1 MKIKENI
8 LIISMIWIGLIALS
22 FWWNYTKAM
31 AGVEQSA
38 RQGARSFFQQLV
50 ITREWNARHGGLYA
64 PVSQESRPNPYL
76 QAPDRDM
83 VGADGRAFTL
93 INPAF
98 MTRQLAELA
107 MEKAHV
113 RFHITSLTPIRPENA
128 PTVRER
134 KALQAFAEGR
144 DEVGYFIRN
153 NGQDTYF
160 YMAPLVTG
168 KTCLTCHG
176 HQGYQEGD
184 IRGGISISLPFPTK
198 ISSTAL
204 IMGHLGIALF
214 GLTGIFYGGRRL
226 HHAYEI
232 TRKQAVIDAL
242 TGIPN
247 RRSFTE
253 SLLREFDRCRRL
265 REPLSIIICDIDKFK
280 DYNDLYGHIKG
291 DICLKMVAQTIEQCL
306 ARPGDFCGRY
316 GGEEFVVI
324 LSDTPLAGAV
334 HVAEK
339 IRQAIVDLAIQ
350 HETSPPLQRVTIS
363 LGVAT
368 STDPRRLSHDDLIR
382 FADQAL
388 YAAKDNG
395 RNRVETYNHME

>member
-22 FWWNYTKAM
+22 FWWNYTNAM

-50 ITREWNARHGGLYA
+50 LTREWNARHGGLYA
-64 PVSQESRPNPYL
+64 PVSRETRPNPYL
-76 QAPDRDM
+76 QAADRDV
-83 VGADGRAFTL
+83 VGSDGRTFTM
-93 INPAF
+93 INPAY
-98 MTRQLAELA
+98 MTRQLSELA
-107 MEKAHV
+107 QERAHV
-113 RFHITSLTPIRPENA
+113 RFHITSLKPIRPENA
-128 PTVRER
+128 PTGREE
-134 KALQAFAEGR
+134 KALQAFARGR

-153 NGQDTYF
+153 NGRDTYF

-168 KTCLTCHG
+168 KACLACHG
-176 HQGYQEGD
+176 QQGYQEGD
-184 IRGGISISLPFPTK
+184 IRGGISISLPFTTRIPL
-198 ISSTAL
+198 TAL
-204 IMGHLGIALF
+204 IMGHLAIALC
-214 GLTGIFYGGRRL
+214 GLTGIFYAGRRL
-226 HHAYEI
+226 HHAYET
-232 TRKQAVIDAL
+232 TRQQAVIDAL

-253 SLLREFDRCRRL
+253 SLLREFDRCRRT

-280 DYNDLYGHIKG
+280 DYNDIYGHIKG
-291 DICLKMVAQTIEQCL
+291 DICLKMVAQTIEKSL

-324 LSDTPLAGAV
+324 LSDTPLTGAV
-334 HVAEK
+334 HVAER
-339 IRQAIVDLAIQ
+339 IRQAIVDLAIY

-368 STDPRRLSHDDLIR
+368 SADPRRISHDDLVR

-388 YAAKDNG
+388 YAAKDKG
-395 RNRVETYNHME
+395 RNRVETYGQME